1 MLDMLAAETSFD
13 GGHALALALEPSTD
27 PAAVARRQALTT
39 EALRLDAL
47 GPPELVSA
55 VGHPRGRGARRARDH
70 PRSRGAVRGL
80 AHPACRARGAP
91 DAARASAASCRCS
104 PRAPTRSRPALDQLA
119 LAIEQAVD
127 AEGVRDGASPRLR
140 ALRREHA
147 VARER
152 AGERLRE
159 LAASLR
165 SHLQEEFLTER
176 GGRPVL
182 AVRADARGAVPG
194 IVHDASG
201 SGQTLFVEPFALVEQ
216 HNRLRELVSEEREE
230 VARILDRALG
240 AARRLRVRRD
250 GRRRRDRAARP
261 RAGVRP
267 ARAAQ
272 RRLPGA
278 PERRRRAGRGR
289 GIRCST
295 RRPPWRSTCRSRASA
310 RSSSRARTRAARPSR

>member
-1 MLDMLAAETSFD
+1 MLDMLAAQTSFD
-13 GGHALALALEPSTD
+13 GGHALALGLEPSTD
-27 PAAVARRQALTT
+27 PATVARRQELTT

-47 GPPELVSA
+47 GAPELVSA
-55 VGHPRGRGARRARDH
+55 SDIREDVAR
-70 PRSRGAVRGL
+70 
-80 AHPACRARGAP
+80 
-91 DAARASAASCRCS
+91 AARAITLDPEVLFAVSLTLRAALEARRTLLGQ
-104 PRAPTRSRPALDQLA
+104 RAELPLLAARADAIAPGLDQLA

-140 ALRREHA
+140 ALRREQA

-182 AVRADARGAVPG
+182 AVRADARSAVPG

-230 VARILDRALG
+230 VARILTRAL
-240 AARRLRVRRD
+240 VRCS
-250 GRRRRDRAARP
+250 ARP
-261 RAGVRP
+261 
-267 ARAAQ
+267 
-272 RRLPGA
+272 
-278 PERRRRAGRGR
+278 
-289 GIRCST
+289 
-295 RRPPWRSTCRSRASA
+295 PPT
-310 RSSSRARTRAARPSR
+310 